1 METKKSR
8 TVAAFLAGLLGM
20 IGAHR
25 FYVGKIG
32 TGIAILLLSI
42 SWIGLP
48 IAFVWALIDFII
60 ILSGGFKD
68 KRGNQLTQW

>member
-1 METKKSR
+1 MENKKSR

-20 IGAHR
+20 VGAHR

-32 TGIAILLLSI
+32 SGVAILLLTI

-48 IAFVWALIDFII
+48 FAFVWALIDFII

>member
-20 IGAHR
+20 LGAHR

>member
-68 KRGNQLTQW
+68 KRGIPLTQW

>member
-1 METKKSR
+1 MENKKSR

-20 IGAHR
+20 VGAHR

-32 TGIAILLLSI
+32 TGVAILLLSI
-42 SWIGLP
+42 SWVGLP
-48 IAFVWALIDFII
+48 IAFVWAMIDFII

>member
-20 IGAHR
+20 LGAHR

-32 TGIAILLLSI
+32 TGVAILLLSI